1 MASSWGVPPRIL
13 ITKGVVSNHPHTMQ
27 PPPMMQ
33 QQQPVTT
40 MSLAPQP
47 MVMQRQQMMPP
58 QPIMMQ
64 PAPQPMMMPLQFEP
78 VPPGTAM
85 TPQECAA
92 FGLPPGSQWGALNQG
107 HPPPPP
113 LHMMPQQRIVPTPRT
128 MAPHPM
134 MMQPQQI
141 GPVEWAG
148 AQVVPMM
155 PVQPVQPQM
164 PMAPAIAPRPA
175 APKDP
180 NDPASN
186 APPGYRFAG
195 FAPAPKE
202 GDPAT
207 PGWKFDK
214 GRWIYQGS

>member
-1 MASSWGVPPRIL
+1 MWMASSWGVPPRIL
-13 ITKGVVSNHPHTMQ
+13 ITQGVDSNHPHTMQ
-27 PPPMMQ
+27 PPPMMLH
-33 QQQPVTT
+33 QQPVTT
-40 MSLAPQP
+40 L
-47 MVMQRQQMMPP
+47 
-58 QPIMMQ
+58 
-64 PAPQPMMMPLQFEP
+64 APQPMMMPLQLEP

-92 FGLPPGSQWGALNQG
+92 FGLPPGSQWGPLSNIHSPQ
-107 HPPPPP
+107 PPPQ
-113 LHMMPQQRIVPTPRT
+113 MMPQQRTVPTPWT
-128 MAPHPM
+128 MAPQPM
-134 MMQPQQI
+134 MMQPQQM
-141 GPVEWAG
+141 GAVEWEG
-148 AQVVPMM
+148 SRLVPMT
-155 PVQPVQPQM
+155 PVQPVQPRM
-164 PMAPAIAPRPA
+164 TMVPAPASRPA